1 MGDGVTCKIGP
12 SVLNADLAQ
21 LHDESKRLVD
31 AGADYLHLDVMDGH
45 FVPNITFGHP
55 VVKCLR
61 AKIPKTFFETH
72 MMVSNPDQWI
82 DPMAD
87 AGVNQYTFH
96 VEASED
102 VNETCRRVREAGMKV
117 GVALKPGTSVE
128 SVKEYVDVADM
139 ILVMTVEPGFGGQK
153 FMSDMMEK
161 VRWLRENYPGLDIEV
176 DGGVGPSTI
185 QQCAEAGAN
194 MIVSGT
200 AITSAPDPKDI
211 ISTMRSQVQASID
224 KLRVQVEV

>member
-12 SVLNADLAQ
+12 SVLNADLAK

-128 SVKEYVDVADM
+128 AVKEYVDVADM

-161 VRWLRENYPGLDIEV
+161 VRWLRENYPALDIEV